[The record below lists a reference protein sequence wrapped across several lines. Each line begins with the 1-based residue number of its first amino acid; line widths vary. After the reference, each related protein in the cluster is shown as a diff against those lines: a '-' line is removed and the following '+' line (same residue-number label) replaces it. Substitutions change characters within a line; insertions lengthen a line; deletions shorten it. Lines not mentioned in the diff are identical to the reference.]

1 MRDNRLAG
9 TGYRTQALLN
19 WRFEIFWENSL
30 CFPDLMY
37 DRLQFVTAGIS
48 DVPKPNSKLE

>member
-19 WRFEIFWENSL
+19 GDLRFFWENSL